1 MHSMTSAAL
10 RSPDTLDGVTG
21 RVIVPDDPT
30 YDQARAVFYGGID
43 KRPAAIVRVANVGN
57 VQRVIE
63 VARVCGYE
71 LAVRSGGHSIVGHST
86 TNGGIVIDL
95 RSMSKI
101 EINEADRTAWV
112 ETGANA
118 LEVTEATTAHG
129 LVVGFGDSGSV
140 GVGGITLGG
149 GIGFLV
155 RKLGLTIDSLLGAE
169 VVTAD
174 GRHLRVDAERHPDL
188 FWAIRGGGGNFG
200 VVTRLR
206 FRLHELR
213 QFTGGILV
221 LPATPETIAGFVAAS
236 LEAPEELSTIGNVM
250 PAPAMPFL
258 PPDVHGRL
266 VILGMLAYAGDD
278 ESARRA
284 LTPFRS
290 LATPLA
296 DMVAPMPYAR
306 MYPPED
312 PSYRP
317 TAVSRTMFL
326 DGMDKRRA
334 EMVFDWLSRS
344 DAAMRV
350 AQLRVLGGA
359 AARVSADAT
368 AYAHRSKA
376 MLVNV
381 AAFYQGEAEREARR
395 AWVSDFARAL
405 QPNDDSA
412 YVGFLTDD
420 GQTRIRAAYPGATW
434 DRLRKVKSEYDPDN
448 LLRLN
453 QNIPPLH
460 NGAGSN
466 GAGHDDAGQRVA
478 GCQTARKA

>member
-1 MHSMTSAAL
+1 MHSMTSAAFQ
-10 RSPDTLDGVTG
+10 SPDTLDGVTG
-21 RVIVPDDPT
+21 RVIVPDDPA
-30 YDQARAVFYGGID
+30 YDQARTVFYGGID
-43 KRPAAIVRVANVGN
+43 KRPAAIVRVANVSD

-63 VARVCGYE
+63 VARACGYE

-86 TNGGIVIDL
+86 TDGGIVIDL

-101 EINEADRTAWV
+101 EIDEAERTAWV

-118 LEVTEATTAHG
+118 LEFTEATTRHG

-169 VVTAD
+169 VVTPD
-174 GRHLRVDAERHPDL
+174 GQHLRVDAERHPDL

-200 VVTRLR
+200 VVTRLH

-221 LPATPETIAGFVAAS
+221 LPATPETIGGFVDAS
-236 LEAPEELSTIGNVM
+236 LSAPEALSTIGNVM
-250 PAPAMPFL
+250 PAPPMPFL
-258 PPDVHGRL
+258 PPEVHGRL

-278 ESARRA
+278 ESARLA
-284 LTPFRS
+284 LAPFRS

-312 PSYRP
+312 PNYRP

-326 DGMDKRRA
+326 DGFDERRA
-334 EMVFDWLSRS
+334 EMVVEWLSRS

-359 AARVSADAT
+359 AARVPSDAT

-376 MLVNV
+376 MLANV
-381 AAFYQGEAEREARR
+381 AAFYQGDADREVRR
-395 AWVSDFARAL
+395 TWVSGFARAL
-405 QPNDDSA
+405 QPNDDAA

-420 GQTRIRAAYPGATW
+420 GQARIRGAYPGATW
-434 DRLRKVKSEYDPDN
+434 DRLRRIKSEYDPDN
-448 LLRLN
+448 IFRLN
-453 QNIPPLH
+453 QNIPPM
-460 NGAGSN
+460 
-466 GAGHDDAGQRVA
+466 
-478 GCQTARKA
+478 

>member
-30 YDQARAVFYGGID
+30 YDQARTVFYGGID
-43 KRPAAIVRVANVGN
+43 KRPAAIVRVANVGDI
-57 VQRVIE
+57 QRVIE
-63 VARVCGYE
+63 VARVGGYE

-86 TNGGIVIDL
+86 TDGGIVIDL

-101 EINEADRTAWV
+101 EINQADRTAWV

-169 VVTAD
+169 VVTAN

-250 PAPAMPFL
+250 PAPPMPFL
-258 PPDVHGRL
+258 PPEVHGRL
-266 VILGMLAYAGDD
+266 VILGMLAYAGDN
-278 ESARRA
+278 ESAGRA
-284 LTPFRS
+284 LAPFRS
-290 LATPLA
+290 LTTPLA

-312 PSYRP
+312 PGYRP
-317 TAVSRTMFL
+317 TAVARTMFL

-420 GQTRIRAAYPGATW
+420 GQSRIRAAYPGATW

-466 GAGHDDAGQRVA
+466 GASHDGAEQRVA
-478 GCQTARKA
+478 GCQTARNA

>member
-1 MHSMTSAAL
+1 MHSMTSAAFQ
-10 RSPDTLDGVTG
+10 SPDTLDGVTG
-21 RVIVPDDPT
+21 RVIVPDDPA
-30 YDQARAVFYGGID
+30 YDQARTVFYGGID
-43 KRPAAIVRVANVGN
+43 KRPAAIVRVANVSD

-63 VARVCGYE
+63 VARACGYE

-86 TNGGIVIDL
+86 TDGGIVIDL

-101 EINEADRTAWV
+101 EIDEAERTAWV

-118 LEVTEATTAHG
+118 LEFTEATTRHG

-174 GRHLRVDAERHPDL
+174 GQHLRVDAERHPDL

-200 VVTRLR
+200 VVTRLH

-221 LPATPETIAGFVAAS
+221 LPATPETIAGFVDAS
-236 LEAPEELSTIGNVM
+236 LSAPEALSTIGNVM
-250 PAPAMPFL
+250 PAPPMPLL
-258 PPDVHGRL
+258 PPEVHGRL

-278 ESARRA
+278 ESAGRA
-284 LTPFRS
+284 LAPFRS
-290 LATPLA
+290 LAMPLA

-312 PSYRP
+312 PNYRP

-326 DGMDKRRA
+326 DGFDERRA
-334 EMVFDWLSRS
+334 EMVVEWLSRS

-359 AARVSADAT
+359 AARVPSDAT

-376 MLVNV
+376 MLANV
-381 AAFYQGEAEREARR
+381 AAFYQGDADREVRR
-395 AWVSDFARAL
+395 TWVSGFARAL
-405 QPNDDSA
+405 QPNDDAA

-420 GQTRIRAAYPGATW
+420 GQARIRGAYPGATW
-434 DRLRKVKSEYDPDN
+434 DRLRRIKSEYDPEN
-448 LLRLN
+448 IFRLN
-453 QNIPPLH
+453 QNIPPL
-460 NGAGSN
+460 
-466 GAGHDDAGQRVA
+466 
-478 GCQTARKA
+478 

>member
-1 MHSMTSAAL
+1 MTSAAFQ
-10 RSPDTLDGVTG
+10 SPDTLDGVTG

-30 YDQARAVFYGGID
+30 YDQARTVFYGGID
-43 KRPAAIVRVANVGN
+43 KRPAAIVRVANVAD

-86 TNGGIVIDL
+86 TDGGIVIDL
-95 RSMSKI
+95 RAMSKI
-101 EINEADRTAWV
+101 EIDETERTAWV

-118 LEVTEATTAHG
+118 LEFTETTTRHG

-174 GRHLRVDAERHPDL
+174 GRHLHVDADRHPDL

-221 LPATPETIAGFVAAS
+221 LPATPETIAGFVDAS
-236 LEAPEELSTIGNVM
+236 LSASEELSTIGNVM
-250 PAPAMPFL
+250 PAPPMPFL
-258 PPDVHGRL
+258 APEVHGRL
-266 VILGMLAYAGDD
+266 VILGMLSYAGDD

-284 LTPFRS
+284 LAPFRS

-296 DMVAPMPYAR
+296 DMVAPMPYAK

-312 PSYRP
+312 PNYRP
-317 TAVSRTMFL
+317 RAVSRTMFL
-326 DGMDKRRA
+326 DALDQRRA
-334 EMVFDWLSRS
+334 ETVFDWLSAS
-344 DAAMRV
+344 DAGMRA

-359 AARVSADAT
+359 AARVRADAT

-381 AAFYQGEAEREARR
+381 AAFYQADAEREARR
-395 AWVSDFARAL
+395 AWVSNFARAL

-420 GQTRIRAAYPGATW
+420 GDTRIRGAYPGATW
-434 DRLRKVKSEYDPDN
+434 DRLRTIKAEYDPDN
-448 LLRLN
+448 LFRLN
-453 QNIPPLH
+453 QNIPPLP
-460 NGAGSN
+460 
-466 GAGHDDAGQRVA
+466 
-478 GCQTARKA
+478 

>member
-1 MHSMTSAAL
+1 MHSMTSAAFQ
-10 RSPDTLDGVTG
+10 SPNTLDGVTG
-21 RVIVPDDPT
+21 RVIVPDDPA
-30 YDQARAVFYGGID
+30 YDQARTVFYGGID
-43 KRPAAIVRVANVGN
+43 KRPAAIVRVANVGD
-57 VQRVIE
+57 VQRVID

-86 TNGGIVIDL
+86 TDGGIVIDL

-101 EINEADRTAWV
+101 EIDEAARTAWV

-118 LEVTEATTAHG
+118 LEFTEATTRHR

-174 GRHLRVDAERHPDL
+174 GRHLQVDAEHHPDL

-206 FRLHELR
+206 FRLHKLR

-221 LPATPETIAGFVAAS
+221 LPATPDTIADFVDAS
-236 LEAPEELSTIGNVM
+236 LSAPEELSTIGNVM
-250 PAPAMPFL
+250 PAPPMPFL
-258 PPDVHGRL
+258 PPEVHGRL

-278 ESARRA
+278 ESARRVLA
-284 LTPFRS
+284 PFRS

-296 DMVAPMPYAR
+296 DLVEPMPYAR

-317 TAVSRTMFL
+317 TAVARTMFL
-326 DGMDKRRA
+326 DGLDQRRA
-334 EMVFDWLSRS
+334 GTVFDWLSKS

-359 AARVSADAT
+359 AARVRSDAT

-381 AAFYQGEAEREARR
+381 AAFYQGEADRDARR
-395 AWVSDFARAL
+395 TWVSQFARAL
-405 QPNDDSA
+405 QPNDDAA

-434 DRLRKVKSEYDPDN
+434 DRLRKIKSDYDPEN
-448 LLRLN
+448 LFRLN
-453 QNIPPLH
+453 QNIAPLP
-460 NGAGSN
+460 
-466 GAGHDDAGQRVA
+466 
-478 GCQTARKA
+478 

>member
-1 MHSMTSAAL
+1 MHSMTSAAFQ
-10 RSPDTLDGVTG
+10 SPDTLDGVTG
-21 RVIVPDDPT
+21 RVIVPDDPA
-30 YDQARAVFYGGID
+30 YDQARTVFYGGID
-43 KRPAAIVRVANVGN
+43 KRPAAIVRVANVSD

-63 VARVCGYE
+63 VARACGYE

-86 TNGGIVIDL
+86 TDGGIVIDL

-101 EINEADRTAWV
+101 EIDEAERTAWV

-118 LEVTEATTAHG
+118 LEFTEATTRHG

-174 GRHLRVDAERHPDL
+174 GQHLRVDAERHPDL

-200 VVTRLR
+200 VVTRLH

-221 LPATPETIAGFVAAS
+221 LPATPETIAGFVDAS
-236 LEAPEELSTIGNVM
+236 LSAPEALSTIGNVM
-250 PAPAMPFL
+250 PAPPMPFL
-258 PPDVHGRL
+258 PPEVHGRL

-284 LTPFRS
+284 LAPFRS
-290 LATPLA
+290 LAMPLA

-312 PSYRP
+312 PNYRP

-326 DGMDKRRA
+326 DGFDQRRA
-334 EMVFDWLSRS
+334 EMVVEWLSRS

-359 AARVSADAT
+359 AARVASDAT

-376 MLVNV
+376 MLANV
-381 AAFYQGEAEREARR
+381 AAFYQGDADREVRR
-395 AWVSDFARAL
+395 TWVSGFARAL
-405 QPNDDSA
+405 QPNDDAA

-420 GQTRIRAAYPGATW
+420 GQARIRGAYPGATW
-434 DRLRKVKSEYDPDN
+434 DRLRRIKSEYDPEN
-448 LLRLN
+448 IFRLN
-453 QNIPPLH
+453 QNIPPL
-460 NGAGSN
+460 
-466 GAGHDDAGQRVA
+466 
-478 GCQTARKA
+478 

>member
-1 MHSMTSAAL
+1 MHSTTSAAF
-10 RSPDTLDGVTG
+10 RSPETLDGVTG
-21 RVIVPDDPT
+21 RVIVPDDPA
-30 YDQARAVFYGGID
+30 YDQARTVFYGGID
-43 KRPAAIVRVANVGN
+43 KRPAAIVRVANAAD
-57 VQRVIE
+57 VQRVIG
-63 VARVCGYE
+63 VTRDLGYE

-95 RSMSKI
+95 RAMSKI

-155 RKLGLTIDSLLGAE
+155 RKHGLTIDSLLGAE
-169 VVTAD
+169 IVTAD
-174 GRHLRVDAERHPDL
+174 GRHLQVDANRHPDL

-200 VVTRLR
+200 VVTRLH
-206 FRLHELR
+206 FRLHRLR

-250 PAPAMPFL
+250 PAPPMPFL
-258 PPDVHGRL
+258 PREVHGRL
-266 VILGMLAYAGDD
+266 VILGMLAYAGDE

-284 LTPFRS
+284 LAPFRS

-326 DGMDKRRA
+326 DGLDRRRA
-334 EMVFDWLSRS
+334 ETVVEWLSAS
-344 DAAMRV
+344 DASMRV

-359 AARVSADAT
+359 ASRVRADAT
-368 AYAHRSKA
+368 AYAHRSKV
-376 MLVNV
+376 MLANV
-381 AAFYQGEAEREARR
+381 AAFYQGEAEREVRR
-395 AWVSDFARAL
+395 SWVSGFAGAL

-420 GQTRIRAAYPGATW
+420 GQTRIRGAYPGATW
-434 DRLRKVKSEYDPDN
+434 DRLRKVKAEYDPDN
-448 LLRLN
+448 LFRLN
-453 QNIPPLH
+453 QNILPFD
-460 NGAGSN
+460 GAN
-466 GAGHDDAGQRVA
+466 
-478 GCQTARKA
+478 